1 MNDHDPIVG
10 HKTMKDGTHLP
21 LLKSEADAILAKSDR
36 RTAERAERMPDER
49 SAINAMFDAWLRLK
63 ELGWREAK
71 YCPKDGTSF
80 DVIEPGS
87 TGIHPCHYSGRWPTG
102 YFMVG
107 ADIDE
112 YGPGQPVLFKLRPE
126 DHAKYLAKLESA
138 RARQRRVNR

>member
-80 DVIEPGS
+80 DV
-87 TGIHPCHYSGRWPTG
+87 H
-102 YFMVG
+102 
-107 ADIDE
+107 
-112 YGPGQPVLFKLRPE
+112 
-126 DHAKYLAKLESA
+126 
-138 RARQRRVNR
+138 RAWQRRHSSLPLQRRVANRIFHGRG